1 MNKPFLDSL
10 LKDLEDFVFHAENND
25 ETLDSSIQKLKEIL
39 KRTLNNAI

>member
-25 ETLDSSIQKLKEIL
+25 ESLDSSIEKLKKIL
-39 KRTLNNAI
+39 ERTLNNVI